1 MSDIKR
7 RKQNRDAQR
16 RFREKQAREA
26 QLSQQKFERLT
37 SRYEALLAEN
47 ESLKSE
53 QLARSDYVRRT
64 PDDPLKEWL
73 SPVGVQWEFDSL
85 PPSHAANFTNEL
97 DGELF
102 SLDTQNVQLR
112 TPCVNDIEQNAAP
125 TSSMESAAFSFDEMH
140 DTILPSIEQHH
151 DYALEPAVAETR
163 VAPCP
168 VVETQITPYP
178 VVETQVAPYPVVETQ
193 IAPYPVAE
201 AGSAQIPAS
210 MSLVNPPGGVGYGLC
225 GATSFPAPL
234 PALSAGLSDSFTNS
248 VPKMDLVQAVLQMAF
263 AQERLALI
271 DLERARLRVCEC

>member
-53 QLARSDYVRRT
+53 QLAQSDHVRRT

-73 SPVGVQWEFDSL
+73 SPVGVQWEFDTL

-102 SLDTQNVQLR
+102 SLETQDVQLR
-112 TPCVNDIEQNAAP
+112 TPCVDDIEQNAVPA
-125 TSSMESAAFSFDEMH
+125 SSMESAAFSFDEMQ
-140 DTILPSIEQHH
+140 DTILPSIEQYPN
-151 DYALEPAVAETR
+151 YALEPAVAE
-163 VAPCP
+163 AS
-168 VVETQITPYP
+168 
-178 VVETQVAPYPVVETQ
+178 
-193 IAPYPVAE
+193 
-201 AGSAQIPAS
+201 SAQIPNS
-210 MSLVNPPGGVGYGLC
+210 MSLINPPGGVGYGIC

-234 PALSAGLSDSFTNS
+234 PALSAGLSDGFTNS
-248 VPKMDLVQAVLQMAF
+248 VPKMDLVQAMLQVAF